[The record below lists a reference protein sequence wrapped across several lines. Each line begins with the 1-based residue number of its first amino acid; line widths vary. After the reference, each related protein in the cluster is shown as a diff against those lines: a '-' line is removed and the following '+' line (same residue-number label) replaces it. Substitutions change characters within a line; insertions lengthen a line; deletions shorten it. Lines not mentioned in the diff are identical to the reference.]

1 MSKDIVKRCNG
12 IYSAIEMK
20 LKEKLLAS
28 GWDPSY
34 SDHMSLRLK
43 TIGPSEEMARPY
55 MVVSCAP
62 DIEELM
68 NSIFQLPEVVR
79 LLSTHQTNGHPLGQL
94 IIPYPP
100 RYTNDQFDTRVF
112 YRESANC
119 LDETYCGAEIILRN
133 GPEDQDRQGLR
144 ATFGGMLEVSYGR
157 MGIRHYGMTVGHA
170 IRSFQRNLV
179 TSTMVAPSMPLTH
192 SADVSSFTSNP
203 PASFIGQALDP
214 QDLPGVKSGRS
225 IPSHDWALF
234 EVSSPRPNL
243 ATPPQ
248 PATTGEKSNAHPILI
263 PEKPHFQ
270 DGISPPVLLLGASG
284 CSRYG
289 ELSEAP
295 ARLWIAQTEDFVDA
309 YMLEMSELS
318 GKFPHRISQHK
329 SCP

>member
-1 MSKDIVKRCNG
+1 MAALQFSSQGLSRASEGIASGPIPQPMSHPERPKRTPVPRPHSVVDSAYQTIVDGASVAPSTSICQSVRPPAISYPIPGSHLLYFKTPVSKDIVKRCNG

-43 TIGPSEEMARPY
+43 TIGPSEEMACPY
-55 MVVSCAP
+55 VVVSCAP

-68 NSIFQLPEVVR
+68 NSVFQLPEVVR
-79 LLSTHQTNGHPLGQL
+79 LLSNYQTNGHPLGHL

-112 YRESANC
+112 YRESVNC

-179 TSTMVAPSMPLTH
+179 TSTMVAPSMPLT
-192 SADVSSFTSNP
+192 P
-203 PASFIGQALDP
+203 PTFPRSLQIPLLAS
-214 QDLPGVKSGRS
+214 
-225 IPSHDWALF
+225 
-234 EVSSPRPNL
+234 
-243 ATPPQ
+243 
-248 PATTGEKSNAHPILI
+248 
-263 PEKPHFQ
+263 
-270 DGISPPVLLLGASG
+270 
-284 CSRYG
+284 
-289 ELSEAP
+289 
-295 ARLWIAQTEDFVDA
+295 
-309 YMLEMSELS
+309 
-318 GKFPHRISQHK
+318 
-329 SCP
+329 